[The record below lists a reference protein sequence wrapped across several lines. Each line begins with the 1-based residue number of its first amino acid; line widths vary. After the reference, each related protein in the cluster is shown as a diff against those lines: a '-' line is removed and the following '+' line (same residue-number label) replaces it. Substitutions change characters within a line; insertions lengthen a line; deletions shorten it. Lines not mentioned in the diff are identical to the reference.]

1 MELIQVKPKETN
13 VRVQMDVRFYRKRR
27 VETDRTLKIV
37 VVTDC
42 DGVGRYTYSEIWN
55 MGLCR

>member
-1 MELIQVKPKETN
+1 MH
-13 VRVQMDVRFYRKRR
+13 MDARFYRKRR

-37 VVTDC
+37 IVTDC